1 MIRAGFLPPLI
12 LLIMTG
18 CADMLA
24 QDRAIKVYPRPAKD
38 TVVAVNLAL
47 RDLNFF
53 PTDVVPTHSNPR
65 PTFVTTAYREES
77 LGEIVSIAVRDL
89 GGERSQ
95 VEVLTRGD
103 VTGAWTWSIWWP
115 PLIFEQTNRRLF
127 TLASPQLRESPGS
140 FGPTLAP
147 MPPTPGRFRSY

>member
-1 MIRAGFLPPLI
+1 MVHARFLTALI
-12 LLIMTG
+12 LLAMTG
-18 CADMLA
+18 CANWPV
-24 QDRAIKVYPRPAKD
+24 QDRAIKVYPRPAKN
-38 TVVAVNLAL
+38 TIVAVNLAL

-53 PTDVVPTHSNPR
+53 PTDVVLSHPNPR

-77 LGEIVSIAVRDL
+77 LGEIVYIAVRDL

-115 PLIFEQTNRRLF
+115 PVIFEQTNRRLF
-127 TLASPQLRESPGS
+127 TLASPQPRESPGS
-140 FGPTLAP
+140 SGPTLAP
-147 MPPTPGRFRSY
+147 MPATPGRFLSY

>member
-1 MIRAGFLPPLI
+1 MSRAGFLAPL
-12 LLIMTG
+12 LLLSLTG

-24 QDRAIKVYPRPAKD
+24 QDRAIKVYPRPVKE

-53 PTDVVPTHSNPR
+53 PTDVVLTHSNPL
-65 PTFVTTAYREES
+65 PTFVITAYREMS
-77 LGEIVSIAVRDL
+77 MGEIVSIAVRDL

-95 VEVLTRGD
+95 VEILTQGD

-127 TLASPQLRESPGS
+127 MVASPPPALSP
-140 FGPTLAP
+140 
-147 MPPTPGRFRSY
+147 PPYTPRSSLPY

>member
-1 MIRAGFLPPLI
+1 MVHARFLAPLI
-12 LLIMTG
+12 LLAMTG
-18 CADMLA
+18 CANWLV

-38 TVVAVNLAL
+38 TIVAVNLAL

-53 PTDVVPTHSNPR
+53 PTDVVLSHSNPR

-77 LGEIVSIAVRDL
+77 LGEIVYIAVRDL

-127 TLASPQLRESPGS
+127 TIAFPQPHRNPES
-140 FGPTLAP
+140 FGPAP
-147 MPPTPGRFRSY
+147 VPAPPLPRRSLTY

>member
-1 MIRAGFLPPLI
+1 MVHARFLAPLI
-12 LLIMTG
+12 LLAMTG
-18 CADMLA
+18 CANWLV

-38 TVVAVNLAL
+38 TIVAVNLAL

-53 PTDVVPTHSNPR
+53 PTDVVQSYPNPR

-77 LGEIVSIAVRDL
+77 LGEIVYIAVRDL

-127 TLASPQLRESPGS
+127 TIAFPQPHRNPES
-140 FGPTLAP
+140 FGPAP
-147 MPPTPGRFRSY
+147 VPAPPLPRRSLTY

>member
-1 MIRAGFLPPLI
+1 MPMLRARFLVPLI
-12 LLIMTG
+12 LLTMTG

-38 TVVAVNLAL
+38 TLVAVNLAL

-53 PTDVVPTHSNPR
+53 PTDVVPTHSNPI
-65 PTFVTTAYREES
+65 PIFVTTAYREES
-77 LGEIVSIAVRDL
+77 LGEIVNIAVRDL

-103 VTGAWTWSIWWP
+103 VTGAWTWSTWWP
-115 PLIFEQTNRRLF
+115 PFIFEQTNRRLL
-127 TLASPQLRESPGS
+127 TLASPQPALV
-140 FGPTLAP
+140 P
-147 MPPTPGRFRSY
+147 MPPPPGRSLPY